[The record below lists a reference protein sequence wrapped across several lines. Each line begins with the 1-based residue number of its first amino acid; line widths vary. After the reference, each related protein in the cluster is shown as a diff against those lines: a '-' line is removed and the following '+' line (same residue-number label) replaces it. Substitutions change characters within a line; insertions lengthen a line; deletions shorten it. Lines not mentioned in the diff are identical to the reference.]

1 MQRRNN
7 GRKNANGKNNGQQP
21 GKAIGGGVISQEKE
35 EQEIDVSIA
44 GARFDISPT
53 GDITQENHRNRKP
66 GVRQKRFTFD
76 APVIRDTLVMK
87 LRSVGADELADGID
101 ACHRSKVYKQCSGCK
116 VTKTFFNRCERF
128 YCPICAGRLAR
139 DRRETVEWWSTVVSQ
154 PKHVVLT
161 VLSVPV
167 LSREFVRKLKDDF
180 RKLRSMKWAKEGEF
194 LHRATAIRP
203 ATPNAEPLPGK
214 HRRRNRLSPWKGRQ
228 LGRKTTRWRGGF
240 GSIDVTH
247 TANGWHVHLHV
258 IVDADFIDVQKLD
271 EAWAKLRGQQFAIVR
286 VYDVRGKAYTNEVT
300 KYVSDGV
307 QMGNWPAEK
316 LGEFCRA
323 LTGEKLFF
331 VFGALY
337 KQRAEWSAFKETIH
351 EDRDVCECGC
361 TQFKFL
367 DENEWEW
374 QMLKS
379 TLAPPRISPV
389 DLMPASPLV
398 FNL

>member
-1 MQRRNN
+1 MIDL
-7 GRKNANGKNNGQQP
+7 P
-21 GKAIGGGVISQEKE
+21 GAEL
-35 EQEIDVSIA
+35 EIDVSIA
-44 GARFDISPT
+44 GARFDRSQL
-53 GDITQENHRNRKP
+53 GDVAAEHHRKP
-66 GVRQKRFTFD
+66 TTGVRQKRFTFD
-76 APVIRDTLVMK
+76 APVIRDTLVKK
-87 LRSVGADELADGID
+87 LRSVGEEEYADGID
-101 ACHRSKVYKQCSGCK
+101 NCHRRKVYKQCSGCK
-116 VTKTFFNRCERF
+116 VTKTFYNRCERF

-167 LSREFVRKLKDDF
+167 LSKDFVRKLKDDF

-194 LHRATAIRP
+194 IQRATAITP
-203 ATPNAEPLPGK
+203 AEPNAEPMPGK
-214 HRRRNRLSPWKGRQ
+214 HRRRKRLSPWKGRA
-228 LGRKTTRWRGGF
+228 LGHKTTKWRGGF

-247 TANGWHVHLHV
+247 NAKGWHVHLHV
-258 IVDADFIDVQKLD
+258 IVDADFIDVRKLD
-271 EAWAKLRGQQFAIVR
+271 EEWAKLRGQQFSIVR
-286 VYDVRGKAYTNEVT
+286 VYDVRGKQYTNEVT

-316 LGEFCRA
+316 LAEFCRA
-323 LTGEKLFF
+323 LTEERLFF

-337 KQRAEWSAFKETIH
+337 KQRAEWTAFKETIH

-374 QMLKS
+374 QQLKS
-379 TLAPPRISPV
+379 NLAPPRIV
-389 DLMPASPLV
+389 MPAEVIACTLSFRL
-398 FNL
+398 